1 MAISYK
7 NAAGGGCYDGPT
19 ETGALMDTTI
29 LLSMASFAL
38 AASISPGPVNVI
50 ALASGSQH
58 GFRRSFAYVS
68 GATVGFTALLVVI
81 GYGLNDAVGRLPALL
96 PVVTWAGIAFLLHMA
111 FKLAFDRGDID
122 ASGGEGAPSFHHG
135 ALLQWLNPKA
145 WLASMAG
152 MGAFA
157 ATGAP
162 ERVWVFTGL
171 YFAIC
176 YVSIALW
183 AVAGMLL
190 RERIGNPARVRLLN
204 RTLAVLLVLSA
215 GYLAWERV

>member
-1 MAISYK
+1 
-7 NAAGGGCYDGPT
+7 
-19 ETGALMDTTI
+19 MDTTI
-29 LLSMASFAL
+29 LISMASFAL
-38 AASISPGPVNVI
+38 AASISPGPVNVV
-50 ALASGSQH
+50 ALASGIQH

-96 PVVTWAGIAFLLHMA
+96 PVVKWAGIAFLLYMSL
-111 FKLAFDRGDID
+111 KLALDRGDID
-122 ASGGEGAPSFHHG
+122 ASRREDAPSFHHG

-145 WLASMAG
+145 WLAAIAG
-152 MGAFA
+152 IGAFA

-162 ERVWVFTGL
+162 DRVWVFAGL

-176 YVSIALW
+176 YVSIGSW
-183 AVAGMLL
+183 AAAGTLL
-190 RERIGNPARVRLLN
+190 RGRIANHAQIRLLN
-204 RTLAVLLVLSA
+204 RILAVLLVLSA

>member
-7 NAAGGGCYDGPT
+7 KAAGGGCYDDPS
-19 ETGALMDTTI
+19 ETGALMDTSI

-50 ALASGSQH
+50 ALASGIQH

-96 PVVTWAGIAFLLHMA
+96 PVVKWAGIAFLLYMA

-122 ASGGEGAPSFHHG
+122 AGRREGAPSFHQG

-145 WLASMAG
+145 WLASIAG

-157 ATGAP
+157 ASGAP
-162 ERVWVFTGL
+162 ERVWVFAGL

-176 YVSIALW
+176 YGSIASW
-183 AVAGMLL
+183 VAAGTLL
-190 RERIGNPARVRLLN
+190 RERMGNPAGIRLLN
-204 RTLAVLLVLSA
+204 RTLALLLVLSA